1 MQTVSTRAPE
11 QGAFSVWISDPSTG
25 DRMDTINIMV
35 GSLIIYF
42 AALGIAELKARRAV
56 RNTVYM
62 VRPKKD

>member
-1 MQTVSTRAPE
+1 
-11 QGAFSVWISDPSTG
+11 
-25 DRMDTINIMV
+25 MDTINIMV

-42 AALGIAELKARRAV
+42 AALGIAEWKARRAV